1 MIEPLNVAGKANHSF
16 GEFPFV
22 LATGAARGHQAA
34 SRNPARRAFDARLR
48 LRLRGL
54 GLAGVRLLLSG
65 LHLLLLLPGHLL
77 LLLLVLLL
85 QSLRLLL
92 VLLLQLLLP
101 GLVSLLLCLLLVF
114 LLLLLLELRAFL
126 RLLRVQLLLLLH
138 ISGPFRRSRCWGQV
152 CEEWAEDRWDELP
165 CWGEERCSRAGQP
178 DCSEKVQPGSS
189 TSAAAQPQ
197 RCSQA
202 GVEHCSEAGP
212 LASEYWP
219 WADWRHDSEEEECMA
234 LQTVWQVL
242 RQSLGTPRAWE
253 LPQ

>member
-77 LLLLVLLL
+77 LLLRV
-85 QSLRLLL
+85 
-92 VLLLQLLLP
+92 
-101 GLVSLLLCLLLVF
+101 LLVF